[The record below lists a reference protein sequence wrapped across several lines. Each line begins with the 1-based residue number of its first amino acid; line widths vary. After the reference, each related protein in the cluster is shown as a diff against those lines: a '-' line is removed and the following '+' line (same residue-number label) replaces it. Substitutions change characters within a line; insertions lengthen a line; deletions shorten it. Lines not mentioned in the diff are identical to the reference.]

1 MNTVQINLF
10 NLTRSRFS
18 QRCVYSPVRLFALT
32 LDVLVQL
39 VLLGKVISCT
49 VMYSSFSVITL
60 LCECLGLNLSVT
72 F

>member
-18 QRCVYSPVRLFALT
+18 QRCVYSPVRLLALT

-49 VMYSSFSVITL
+49 AM
-60 LCECLGLNLSVT
+60 
-72 F
+72 